1 MHGPNR
7 ELALNRYGR
16 HAAGYDASAARTAM
30 LRART
35 IGRLGLRPGETV
47 LDVGAGTGLSIEA
60 LVRGVGTGGRV
71 VAVEQSPEMAARA
84 RARLLAARWGNVSLI
99 EASVEDAALPAQIDA
114 VLFHYTHDVLRSP
127 AALGNILSRVR
138 PGARVALAGM
148 RFVSWWLAPVNF
160 YVMLKGR
167 PYLTTYEGLRR
178 PWGLLEAHL
187 ERFETET
194 TLMGTGYIGWGKLR
208 REP

>member
-16 HAAGYDASAARTAM
+16 HAAGYDVSAARTSL

-35 IGRLGLRPGETV
+35 IGKLGLCPGETV
-47 LDVGAGTGLSIEA
+47 LDVGAGTGLSFEA

-84 RARLLAARWGNVSLI
+84 RERVAAARWANVSLI
-99 EASVEDAALPAQIDA
+99 EACAEEAALPAQIDA
-114 VLFHYTHDVLRSP
+114 VLFNYTHDVLRSP
-127 AALGNILSRVR
+127 AALDNIFSRVR
-138 PGARVALAGM
+138 SGATVAVAGM

-167 PYLTTYEGLRR
+167 PYLTTYEGLHR
-178 PWGLLEAHL
+178 PWSLLEPYL
-187 ERFETET
+187 DRFDTEP
-194 TLMGTGYIGWGKLR
+194 TLMGTGYIGWGKVR
-208 REP
+208 RGS